1 MSLHELAHHVQKA
14 GRNEDTQLVHMTPKE
29 VQGLQSLA
37 MAHGGSLTINPE
49 TGLPEAGFL
58 SSILPMVAGAA
69 LAATG
74 VGAPIAA
81 LMVGGGMTVATGSL
95 QKGLMAGLGAYGG
108 AGLGASLAGMGEAAA
123 GAGSAL
129 AGGITPSVA
138 PAMAPT
144 AIAPAMNGSVMANA
158 MAPTA
163 STLPQTLGTGF
174 YNTAP
179 AVLTNPLTTSTAP
192 LTASTQMLKSIP
204 PSSMWDKASAGMQ
217 QAMEHPMDFIK
228 ANPMTAGSIGL
239 SALQA
244 MRPDDVAAKENKG
257 MIRPYTLE
265 RTQNPQAYAT
275 NTPVYGQPFDSSER
289 NYFTD
294 KYTAGTPYAAPGPEY
309 KANGGL
315 ASFAVG
321 GPVEEMSAQN
331 AMSTNTGY
339 PMANLETSVYAN
351 PQMSRPV
358 SNNVVGAS
366 SDAGVDP
373 YTGEARFAEGGTTGG
388 YQYSFNPQTQ
398 QFTRTGSA
406 PVEMSPSRGG
416 FMGVGSAGFGGNP
429 YNSSGIIGQALRKAQ
444 ASAPVEAPQVTG
456 GIQAPTQA
464 YQPPAYQSQA
474 AAQPAV
480 PAYQSPEQ
488 QLGLG
493 GFYDYMDQQLG
504 GMRGYAEGGS
514 TGGYNLGSY
523 SDGGRLLRGPGDG
536 VSDSIEATIGD
547 KQPARLAD
555 GEFVV
560 PARIVSEL
568 GNGST
573 EAGARQLYK
582 MMERVQHN
590 RRKSVGKGKVAVDA
604 KSSKYLPA

>member
-1 MSLHELAHHVQKA
+1 MSLHQLAHHVQKA
-14 GRNEDTQLVHMTPKE
+14 GRGSDTQLVHMTPKE

-74 VGAPIAA
+74 VGAPMAA

-108 AGLGASLAGMGEAAA
+108 AGLGASLAGMGEAAV
-123 GAGSAL
+123 GAGSTL
-129 AGGITPSVA
+129 AEGITPSTVPTSIVA
-138 PAMAPT
+138 PGT
-144 AIAPAMNGSVMANA
+144 AGMNGSIMA
-158 MAPTA
+158 
-163 STLPQTLGTGF
+163 QTQPMGTGF

-179 AVLTNPLTTSTAP
+179 AVLTNPLAGIPTNPLTASTAP
-192 LTASTQMLKSIP
+192 LTASTQMIKAIP
-204 PSSMWDKASAGMQ
+204 ATSMWDKASAGMQ
-217 QAMEHPMDFIK
+217 QVMEHPVDFIK
-228 ANPMTAGSIGL
+228 AHPWESAGVGL
-239 SALQA
+239 TALQA
-244 MRPDDVAAKENKG
+244 MRPDNVAAKQDKG
-257 MIRPYTLE
+257 MIRPYTLD

-321 GPVEEMSAQN
+321 GPVEQMSAQN

-339 PMANLETSVYAN
+339 PMAGLETPMYSN

-358 SNNVVGAS
+358 AGNVVGAS
-366 SDAGVDP
+366 DDAGVDP
-373 YTGEARFAEGGTTGG
+373 YTGEATFASGGTTGG

-406 PVEMSPSRGG
+406 PTSLTNQAGG
-416 FMGVGSAGFGGNP
+416 FNSAS
-429 YNSSGIIGQALRKAQ
+429 YNSPGVIGQLIRKTQ
-444 ASAPVEAPQVTG
+444 AAVPTEAPQVTG
-456 GIQAPTQA
+456 GFQAPTQA

-474 AAQPAV
+474 ATQPAV

-514 TGGYNLGSY
+514 TGGYNLGGY

-536 VSDSIEATIGD
+536 VSDSIPAQIGD

-604 KSSKYLPA
+604 ESSKYLPA